1 MTRSLHTLLATAAV
15 LGVAALLPATA
26 AAQDLTAPVGT
37 VEARIPASDSDYCP
51 QTLVLAVDGTRA
63 PRRSATSL
71 DPKSPLNPI
80 ADFKGRELD
89 ALVEHVEYPGD
100 LVPGV
105 NGWNIGYD
113 ESVEIGKSN
122 LRSRIAQQ
130 ERACGTATSYVLLGY
145 SQGAR
150 IVGDVV
156 SEIDSDRVR
165 DYGLDLQDRI
175 TEVDLY
181 ADPRTPGT
189 GIEVRYPGPIAP
201 GITLTGE
208 RLPYQNIDVQWTCA
222 PEDGVCNTQPVESG
236 SAGIARSFLGYM
248 VQHPTYG
255 NPYK

>member
-1 MTRSLHTLLATAAV
+1 MTRTLSTLFATAAV

-26 AAQDLTAPVGT
+26 AAQDFTAPVAA
-37 VEARIPASDSDYCP
+37 VEPRVPASDSDNCP

-80 ADFKGRELD
+80 ADTMGYEFG

-100 LVPGV
+100 LLPGV
-105 NGWNIGYD
+105 NGWNISYD
-113 ESVEIGKSN
+113 QSVEIGKSN

-130 ERACGTATSYVLLGY
+130 ERACGTATSYIFLGY

-150 IVGDVV
+150 IVGDVL

-165 DYGLDLQDRI
+165 DDGLDIQDRSHTI
-175 TEVDLY
+175 LY
-181 ADPRTPGT
+181 ADPRTPLT
-189 GIEVRYPGPIAP
+189 GIETRYPGPIAP
-201 GITLTGE
+201 GVTMTGE
-208 RLPYQNIDVQWTCA
+208 RLPYQNVDVQWVCA

-236 SAGIARSFLGYM
+236 SAGIARSVLGYM

-255 NPYK
+255 DAYRK